1 MKSESTVEG
10 SRESETSA
18 FIVAVLGMSLN
29 VQDWKDLRKHGVLK
43 RLGNGVGRN
52 LLVRFGIE

>member
-1 MKSESTVEG
+1 MEG

-29 VQDWKDLRKHGVLK
+29 VQDWKVLCK
-43 RLGNGVGRN
+43 YDV
-52 LLVRFGIE
+52 